1 MILSISSKSFF
12 CVTGAYTYV
21 DCILLCPNILPM
33 VTIGTPASRM
43 TSEANE

>member
-12 CVTGAYTYV
+12 CVTGAYTCV
-21 DCILLCPNILPM
+21 DCILLCLSILPM
-33 VTIGTPASRM
+33 VTIGTPASRI